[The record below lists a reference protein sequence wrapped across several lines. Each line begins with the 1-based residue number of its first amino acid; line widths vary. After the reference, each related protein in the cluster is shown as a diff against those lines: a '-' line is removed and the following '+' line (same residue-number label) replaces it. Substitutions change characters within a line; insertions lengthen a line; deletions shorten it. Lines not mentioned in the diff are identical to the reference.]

1 MVETKT
7 AESPP
12 SWMWCAPTVNRTQG
26 SVSAV
31 FAAEIYKSVL
41 SVPLRVYAE
50 CTLTQS
56 SVQCFVCFWL
66 WYTQECTYQCTC
78 ECTCVCRVGSCGVV
92 VTWQTTVYVWTTLSR
107 SSVRCWCSLT
117 LSSLYRFL
125 LYTSTQQT
133 RQASVSLYVN
143 FSYTV
148 SAQFA
153 ALCEEHGQRHRLDR
167 EKYSGL
173 NMALPFPFP
182 PLFSR
187 PLPSLP
193 LEVGPLNPA
202 VGSRQRC
209 KLTQWRSVTNPQP
222 NLVHFS
228 LLLIQRDHVTS
239 CISERVI
246 KFDCK
251 ASCPFW
257 NKTSRSG
264 HIPWRSTGAKTAIA
278 ASPDGCWPKNNTPG
292 RSKVGFISCLFMTD
306 RWCIVCHQSSS
317 S

>member
-153 ALCEEHGQRHRLDR
+153 ALLRGAWTEAPTWQREILGA
-167 EKYSGL
+167 EYG
-173 NMALPFPFP
+173 
-182 PLFSR
+182 
-187 PLPSLP
+187 PSLP
-193 LEVGPLNPA
+193 LSSPLLP
-202 VGSRQRC
+202 SP
-209 KLTQWRSVTNPQP
+209 SIP
-222 NLVHFS
+222 S
-228 LLLIQRDHVTS
+228 
-239 CISERVI
+239 
-246 KFDCK
+246 
-251 ASCPFW
+251 
-257 NKTSRSG
+257 SRSG
-264 HIPWRSTGAKTAIA
+264 AIK
-278 ASPDGCWPKNNTPG
+278 S
-292 RSKVGFISCLFMTD
+292 SCG
-306 RWCIVCHQSSS
+306 V
-317 S
+317 